1 MEYVATN
8 PNTKMT
14 FRAAAE
20 NKDAFLL
27 LLVKKAP
34 HIAGWYPDEIKECV
48 EKDMIEEDTP

>member
-1 MEYVATN
+1 
-8 PNTKMT
+8 MT

-34 HIAGWYPDEIKECV
+34 HIAGWYPDEIKECI
-48 EKDMIEEDTP
+48 EKDLIEEDTP